1 MNRVEILQ
9 IITGCVGTLGFGVL
23 FNIKGKRLLMA
34 TIGGLLSWA
43 VFVLLGNVIDSE
55 PIRYFIVS
63 ALCSAYAEII
73 ARVLKTP
80 TTTIQITA
88 LIPLVPGASLYYTMA
103 YALESD
109 MAKFVTKAVSTLK
122 LAAALALGIVF
133 TTMIMT
139 ILYRLK
145 GVKQHGDCKT
155 V

>member
-1 MNRVEILQ
+1 MSRVEILQ
-9 IITGCVGTLGFGVL
+9 IITGCIGTLGFAVL

-34 TIGGLLSWA
+34 TLGGLLSWTL
-43 VFVLLGNVIDSE
+43 FVLLGNVIESE

-63 ALCSAYAEII
+63 AICSVYAEIM
-73 ARVLKTP
+73 ARILKTP

-88 LIPLVPGASLYYTMA
+88 LIPLIPGASLYYTMA

-109 MAKFVTKAVSTLK
+109 MARFVTKAVSTLK
-122 LAAALALGIVF
+122 LAGALALGIVF

-139 ILYRLK
+139 IIYKIK
-145 GVKQHGDCKT
+145 GVGKHGKCEA